1 MRQTRVDSQLHLL
14 QHIKAIVTASPMVRI
29 QLQDF
34 VQTETQDVKEIL
46 EGLPPASAAA
56 VMMRG
61 PLRGS
66 GGLDDY
72 YCGLR
77 DHDSMRTL
85 RSRLFSGV
93 EVTEESARACAKLMN
108 AELAELYRGMPLQ
121 ELRAELRDR
130 GIKVTDRDVPTKV
143 SVQQRLQES
152 DALWVTQA
160 KITATDV
167 EAHALLQAKE
177 VLGELTEE
185 ERARLRLCIA
195 LTKDANHFWALEY
208 EKLFSLPA
216 GYTVTELLQLT
227 KNLRIH
233 VPKAALADATAL
245 SDVCAKFWNVRRR
258 NRRRI
263 HAE

>member
-1 MRQTRVDSQLHLL
+1 
-14 QHIKAIVTASPMVRI
+14 MVRI

-56 VMMRG
+56 VMSRG

-66 GGLDDY
+66 DEVPEY
-72 YCGLR
+72 
-77 DHDSMRTL
+77 DSMGTL

-93 EVTEESARACAKLMN
+93 KVTEESARACAKLLN
-108 AELAELYRGMPLQ
+108 AELAELYRGMSSQ

-152 DALWVTQA
+152 DALWVAKA

-177 VLGELTEE
+177 VVV
-185 ERARLRLCIA
+185 
-195 LTKDANHFWALEY
+195 
-208 EKLFSLPA
+208 SLQKRSVQGF
-216 GYTVTELLQLT
+216 GYV
-227 KNLRIH
+227 
-233 VPKAALADATAL
+233 
-245 SDVCAKFWNVRRR
+245 
-258 NRRRI
+258 
-263 HAE
+263 